1 MVQFE
6 APTGDLD
13 IDLDY
18 TRYTNRQLFVVPLAV
33 LAVAL
38 LIIAGWYV
46 AFGAPVT
53 LGIDFTGGTEL
64 RITTTDSPDQIRQTL
79 SESVPYE
86 IDSVDSSGNS
96 YIVTFQATERSQ
108 VQEITD
114 AARNAGYTVQSAQ
127 TRSPTFGA
135 QSQQQALIAVAV
147 AFVGMSIVVALLFRS
162 AVPSLAVIAA
172 AFSDIVIP
180 IALMNVF
187 GIKLSL
193 GTVAAL
199 LMIIGYSVDSD
210 ILLTNHVLRRRGDF
224 YESTYRARRTGVTMT
239 ITSIA
244 AVAVMSFVA
253 SGFVFGIPLLPEM
266 GTVLVF
272 GLAADLMN
280 TYLLNVGILR
290 YYKYEGVAQ

>member
-6 APTGDLD
+6 VPDGNLD
-13 IDLDY
+13 VDLDY
-18 TRYTNRQLFVVPLAV
+18 TRYTNRQLLLVPLAV

-46 AFGAPVT
+46 ATGVPVA

-64 RITTTDSPDQIRQTL
+64 RVSTTDSPEQIRQTFA
-79 SESVPYE
+79 ERVPYE
-86 IDSVDSSGNS
+86 VDSVARSGDS
-96 YIVTFQATERSQ
+96 YIVTFQATEQSQ

-114 AARNAGYTVQSAQ
+114 AARNAGYNVLSAQ

-135 QSQQQALIAVAV
+135 SAQQQALIAVAV
-147 AFVGMSIVVALLFRS
+147 AFVGMSIVVFLLFRTF
-162 AVPSLAVIAA
+162 VPSLAVVAA

-210 ILLTNHVLRRRGDF
+210 ILLTNNVLRRKGGF

-239 ITSIA
+239 VTSIV
-244 AVAVMSFVA
+244 AVAVMAFCA
-253 SGFVFGIPLLPEM
+253 SNFVFGIPLLPQM
-266 GTVLVF
+266 GIVLVF
-272 GLAADLMN
+272 GLIADLMN
-280 TYLLNVGILR
+280 TYLLNVSILR
-290 YYKYEGVAQ
+290 YYKYEGVAK